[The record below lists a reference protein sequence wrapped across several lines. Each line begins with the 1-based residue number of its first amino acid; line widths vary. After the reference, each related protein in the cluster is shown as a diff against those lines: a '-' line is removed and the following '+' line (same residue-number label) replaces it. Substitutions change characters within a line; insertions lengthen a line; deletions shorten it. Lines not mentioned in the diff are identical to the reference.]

1 MCQLFKRQPHPKSTF
16 LREKTWEKV
25 LASASH
31 VILLYGGVSDMR
43 QEMSFIFVLR
53 KTSQRKTLKP
63 GWDPRQF
70 SQCRVSFADTS
81 EKTNKTKQKPVK

>member
-1 MCQLFKRQPHPKSTF
+1 MCQLFKRQLHPKNTF

-43 QEMSFIFVLR
+43 QEMSFIFALR

-63 GWDPRQF
+63 GWDPQQS

-81 EKTNKTKQKPVK
+81 EEKKTKQNKSQ